1 MKKQRSM
8 SEPMVGGSSLL
19 TIFSVLCLCVF
30 SLLSFVTVQAE
41 KRLSDVAAAAVTEYY
56 RADMEAEK
64 IFARLRRDETVSGVF
79 EEAGI
84 YSYACPISA
93 SQTLEVELQREV
105 ESWRVL
111 RWQVVA
117 QPEAL
122 RETLPVWN
130 GA

>member
-1 MKKQRSM
+1 MKKQRRM
-8 SEPMVGGSSLL
+8 SGPIVGGSSLL
-19 TIFSVLCLCVF
+19 TTFSVLCLCIF
-30 SLLSFVTVQAE
+30 ALLSFVTAQAE
-41 KRLSDVAAAAVTEYY
+41 KRLSDVAAAAVTDYY

-64 IFARLRRDETVSGVF
+64 IFARLRREETVSGVF

-84 YSYACPISA
+84 YSYACPISP
-93 SQTLEVELQREV
+93 SQTLEVELQKEG
-105 ESWRVL
+105 ETWHVL